1 MLGMYE
7 EAKAEFERVLEQDGG
22 NDIAR
27 RNLTYL
33 Q

>member
-7 EAKAEFERVLEQDGG
+7 EAKAEFARVLEQDQA
-22 NDIAR
+22 NDVAR